1 MKSKTIQEAEVLKWE
16 LLLKPKY
23 MSLNKIKTLMRGD
36 FILVDK
42 KLKNMRFLFFV
53 VALLIINI
61 SVTFECQSVII
72 DISKKEKDINELRL
86 KSITTKSQLA
96 SLSKRTE
103 IEKIVREIKLF
114 TSIEPNYI
122 LENAEK

>member
-1 MKSKTIQEAEVLKWE
+1 
-16 LLLKPKY
+16 
-23 MSLNKIKTLMRGD
+23 MSLNKIKTLLRGD

-61 SVTFECQSVII
+61 SVTFECQRVII

-86 KSITTKSQLA
+86 KSVTTKSQLA
-96 SLSKRTE
+96 SLTKRTE

>member
-53 VALLIINI
+53 VALIIINI

-72 DISKKEKDINELRL
+72 DISKKEEDINELRL

-96 SLSKRTE
+96 SLTKRTE

>member
-1 MKSKTIQEAEVLKWE
+1 
-16 LLLKPKY
+16 

-72 DISKKEKDINELRL
+72 DISKKEKGINELRL

-96 SLSKRTE
+96 SLTKRTE

-122 LENAEK
+122 LENAEKELQNFYIIFFVCICSYNHSI

>member
-96 SLSKRTE
+96 SLTKRTE

>member
-1 MKSKTIQEAEVLKWE
+1 MR
-16 LLLKPKY
+16 
-23 MSLNKIKTLMRGD
+23 LNKIKTLMRGD

-53 VALLIINI
+53 VGLLIINI

-96 SLSKRTE
+96 SLTKRTE

-114 TSIEPNYI
+114 TSTEPNYI

>member
-1 MKSKTIQEAEVLKWE
+1 M
-16 LLLKPKY
+16 
-23 MSLNKIKTLMRGD
+23 
-36 FILVDK
+36 F
-42 KLKNMRFLFFV
+42 
-53 VALLIINI
+53 LLIINI

-72 DISKKEKDINELRL
+72 DISKKEEDINELRL

-96 SLSKRTE
+96 SLTKRTE

>member
-1 MKSKTIQEAEVLKWE
+1 
-16 LLLKPKY
+16 

-72 DISKKEKDINELRL
+72 DISKKEDINELRL

-96 SLSKRTE
+96 SLTKRTE

-114 TSIEPNYI
+114 TSIEPHYI

>member
-1 MKSKTIQEAEVLKWE
+1 MRNCYSSTITI
-16 LLLKPKY
+16 Y
-23 MSLNKIKTLMRGD
+23 DNRKI
-36 FILVDK
+36 I
-42 KLKNMRFLFFV
+42 
-53 VALLIINI
+53 
-61 SVTFECQSVII
+61 E
-72 DISKKEKDINELRL
+72 ISKKERDINELRL

-96 SLSKRTE
+96 SLTKRTE

>member
-72 DISKKEKDINELRL
+72 DISKKEEDINELRL

-96 SLSKRTE
+96 SLTKRTE
-103 IEKIVREIKLF
+103 IEKIVREIKLV
-114 TSIEPNYI
+114 TSVEPNYI

>member
-1 MKSKTIQEAEVLKWE
+1 M
-16 LLLKPKY
+16 
-23 MSLNKIKTLMRGD
+23 
-36 FILVDK
+36 DK
-42 KLKNMRFLFFV
+42 NLKNMRFLFFV
-53 VALLIINI
+53 VILLIINI

-72 DISKKEKDINELRL
+72 DISKKEEDINELRL

-96 SLSKRTE
+96 SLTKRTE

>member
-1 MKSKTIQEAEVLKWE
+1 
-16 LLLKPKY
+16 
-23 MSLNKIKTLMRGD
+23 MRGD

-96 SLSKRTE
+96 SLTKRTE

-114 TSIEPNYI
+114 TSIGIAPQRSMRFLLISFNSSI
-122 LENAEK
+122 VIDSSIFL

>member
-1 MKSKTIQEAEVLKWE
+1 MLKWE
-16 LLLKPKY
+16 LLLKLKY
-23 MSLNKIKTLMRGD
+23 MSLNKIKTLLRGD

-42 KLKNMRFLFFV
+42 KLKNMRFWFFE

-61 SVTFECQSVII
+61 SVTFECQRVII

-96 SLSKRTE
+96 SLTKRTE

>member
-1 MKSKTIQEAEVLKWE
+1 
-16 LLLKPKY
+16 
-23 MSLNKIKTLMRGD
+23 MSLNKIKTLLRGD

-42 KLKNMRFLFFV
+42 KLKNMKFLFFV
-53 VALLIINI
+53 VVLLIVNI

-72 DISKKEKDINELRL
+72 SISKNEKEINELRL

-96 SLSKRTE
+96 NLTKRTE
-103 IEKIVREIKLF
+103 IEKIVKEIKLF
-114 TSIEPNYI
+114 TSTEPNYI

>member
-1 MKSKTIQEAEVLKWE
+1 
-16 LLLKPKY
+16 

-53 VALLIINI
+53 VGLLIINI

-96 SLSKRTE
+96 SLTKRTE

-114 TSIEPNYI
+114 TSTEPNYI

>member
-72 DISKKEKDINELRL
+72 DISKKEEDINELRL

-96 SLSKRTE
+96 SLTKRTE

>member
-1 MKSKTIQEAEVLKWE
+1 M
-16 LLLKPKY
+16 
-23 MSLNKIKTLMRGD
+23 
-36 FILVDK
+36 
-42 KLKNMRFLFFV
+42 
-53 VALLIINI
+53 
-61 SVTFECQSVII
+61 TFECQSVII

-96 SLSKRTE
+96 SLTKRTE

>member
-16 LLLKPKY
+16 LLLKLKY

-72 DISKKEKDINELRL
+72 DISKKEEDINELRL

-96 SLSKRTE
+96 SLTKRTE

>member
-16 LLLKPKY
+16 LLLKLKN
-23 MSLNKIKTLMRGD
+23 MSINKIKTLMRGD

-72 DISKKEKDINELRL
+72 DISKKEEDINELRL

-96 SLSKRTE
+96 SLTKRTE